1 MAWLR
6 LWEDLP
12 TDPKFRTISKISKQ
26 SLSEVISI
34 YILLLV
40 DASKNKPRGNVNLQA
55 EDISSALDIEVLKI
69 EEILKA
75 MEGRVILNGY
85 LTGWEN
91 RQFEKED
98 AVNKGSK
105 PVKQRVKEYRE
116 RQKRMLE
123 CNENVTDCN
132 GLKRIVTECNAPDT
146 DTDTDT
152 EKTSLSGKPDDESI
166 LDKKNQKRFELIRA
180 AEEVLNFLNA
190 KTGKKFR
197 PFDGKGKITSSLK
210 VIMSRIEGGATVQ
223 DCKCVIGRQF
233 LQWKDKKE
241 MRPFL
246 RPKTLF
252 GETNFEQYLGEL
264 VEEIDENVPAG

>member
-26 SLSEVISI
+26 PLSAVISM
-34 YILLLV
+34 YILFLV
-40 DASKNKPRGNVNLQA
+40 DASKNKPRGYVNLQS
-55 EDISSALDIEVLKI
+55 EDISSALDIEVFQV

-75 MEGRVILNGY
+75 MEGRVILKGY

-91 RQFEKED
+91 RQYEYED

-116 RQKRMLE
+116 RQKSLIE
-123 CNENVTDCN
+123 CNENVTECN
-132 GLKRIVTECNAPDT
+132 GMKRNVTECNAPDT

-152 EKTSLSGKPDDESI
+152 EEDISLSSKLDDKAI
-166 LDKKNQKRFELIRA
+166 FDKKNQKNIELKRY
-180 AEEVLNFLNA
+180 AEQVLKFLN
-190 KTGKKFR
+190 GKSGRNYR
-197 PFDGKGKITSSLK
+197 PVDTNLK
-210 VIMSRIEGGATVQ
+210 MIVARLKSGATVQ
-223 DCKCVIGRQF
+223 DCKSVIARKQLEWGSSE
-233 LQWKDKKE
+233 KMEKY
-241 MRPFL
+241 L
-246 RPKTLF
+246 RPATLF
-252 GETNFEQYLGEL
+252 NATKFEQYLGEL